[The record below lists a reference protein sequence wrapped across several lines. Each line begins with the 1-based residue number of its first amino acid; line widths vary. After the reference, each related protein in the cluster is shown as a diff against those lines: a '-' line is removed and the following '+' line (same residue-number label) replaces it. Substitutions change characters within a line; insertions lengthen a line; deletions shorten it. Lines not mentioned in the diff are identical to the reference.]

1 MITTAS
7 ASIRPSYVELFY
19 GLEPA
24 VWLAMIVGICA
35 LIDNVGEYT
44 LKKKKYPDMQYDY
57 AYLKTTGLAILIMC
71 TGALLTPVVEL
82 TELAVV
88 NAILL
93 GFGGNEYV
101 ARKTKV
107 VK

>member
-7 ASIRPSYVELFY
+7 ASVRPNYVELFY

-24 VWLAMIVGICA
+24 TWLAMIVGICA
-35 LIDNVGEYT
+35 LIDHFGEYT
-44 LKKKKYPDMQYDY
+44 LKKKKNPEIEYDY
-57 AYLKTTGLAILIMC
+57 AYLKTTGLAIIVMC
-71 TGALLTPVVEL
+71 VGALFTPVVEL
-82 TELAVV
+82 TELAVM